1 MEYLYLS
8 GLFNLQGWLMSRT
21 IINNTSR
28 LSDIEAVKLVS
39 DVMGLGFISG
49 DNHYCL
55 CSTWKDIVV
64 LAATTKNGSYS
75 FKVVNSDG

>member
-1 MEYLYLS
+1 
-8 GLFNLQGWLMSRT
+8 MSRI

-28 LSDIEAVKLVS
+28 LSDVEATKLVT

-55 CSTWKDIVV
+55 CSTWKDILV
-64 LAATTKNGSYS
+64 LAATTKNGSHS
-75 FKVVNSDG
+75 FKVLNSDAD

>member
-1 MEYLYLS
+1 
-8 GLFNLQGWLMSRT
+8 MSRI

-28 LSDIEAVKLVS
+28 LSDLEATKLVS
-39 DVMGLGFISG
+39 DVIGLGFISG

-64 LAATTKNGSYS
+64 FAATTRNGSYS
-75 FKVVNSDG
+75 FKVLNSDG